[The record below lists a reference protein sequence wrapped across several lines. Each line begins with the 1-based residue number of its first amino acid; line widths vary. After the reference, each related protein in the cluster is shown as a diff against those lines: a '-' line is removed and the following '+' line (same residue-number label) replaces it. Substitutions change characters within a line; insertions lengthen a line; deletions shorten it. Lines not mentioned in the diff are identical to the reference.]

1 MTNSKF
7 EAIAAFPNVGHIENN
22 TDDETLDA
30 FRNEFAA
37 LDFNHAEVK
46 LLSSQFMMHAIHY
59 GDPDEL
65 FYYVWSEPS
74 GIFGASVWGS
84 ELVPERIEE
93 IRVEPR
99 KVIEHRYFRPG
110 KDAPAGS
117 LVVGLAEVES
127 GTATGKESQMPELND
142 LVEMISTGT
151 KAEVENTDTAV
162 NMIVHPRN
170 GNVATMECVVTDEGS
185 GDSESYFIMVAAEN
199 TRNK

>member
-1 MTNSKF
+1 
-7 EAIAAFPNVGHIENN
+7 
-22 TDDETLDA
+22 
-30 FRNEFAA
+30 
-37 LDFNHAEVK
+37 
-46 LLSSQFMMHAIHY
+46 MMHAIHY

-65 FYYVWSEPS
+65 FYYVWSEPN

-99 KVIEHRYFRPG
+99 KVIEHRYFRAG
-110 KDAPAGS
+110 KDAPVGARVAGLDDS
-117 LVVGLAEVES
+117 S
-127 GTATGKESQMPELND
+127 PTTDKETQIPELND

-170 GNVATMECVVTDEGS
+170 GNVATMECIVTDADS

-199 TRNK
+199 TKNR